1 MTEVLVQ
8 KNPSGHPFTSCT
20 TILINTTEST
30 HLYPLCVIHIKI
42 LVLIKI
48 QFVVVKPVTIENK
61 YTYHILPLMTAET
74 VTHIAQS
81 DS

>member
-1 MTEVLVQ
+1 MHNYIDKYDRMYSLFE
-8 KNPSGHPFTSCT
+8 PM
-20 TILINTTEST
+20 
-30 HLYPLCVIHIKI
+30 LYHLCVIHIKV

-48 QFVVVKPVTIENK
+48 QFVAVKPVTTENK

-74 VTHIAQS
+74 VTHTAQS